1 MKKTITT
8 LSLLLA
14 FFVSFASGTTPETG
28 HAKQKEAA
36 TAADAVKPVEP
47 GGLNCT
53 ITQSAVLSVYGSKVE
68 VTCTVTRPSCN
79 QAAAEAIRCIRDYK
93 NQIREALR

>member
-14 FFVSFASGTTPETG
+14 FSVSFASGATPESG
-28 HAKQKEAA
+28 YEKHKEAE
-36 TAADAVKPVEP
+36 TAAYAVKPVEP
-47 GGLNCT
+47 GGQNCT

-68 VTCTVTRPSCN
+68 VTCTVTRPNCN
-79 QAAAEAIRCIRDYK
+79 QAAAESIRCIRDYK
-93 NQIREALR
+93 NKIREVLR